1 MKTIKD
7 FILKISAKIAFFF
20 KRINQNIANFVSYHL
35 PKVKSFFIKMG
46 KAISRFL
53 VWLIKPTN
61 EKRAPI
67 ATLAIVVLLILLAFV
82 YLYPFLYMVSYSFMS
97 EEDVVNPL
105 VKYVPVHWVIDNYV
119 AALKTLNYGHNLGMS
134 ILVAFFPSLFQCI
147 STSLVAYALSR
158 FQFKGKKIFFACILI
173 TFLVP
178 SQVTMI
184 PSILTL
190 TNLKIIDSLWS
201 YIILAGL
208 GQGLRSAVF
217 VLIFY
222 QFFNQI
228 PKSIE
233 ESCEIDGANPFVIF
247 WKIGIPTAKSGY
259 LMAFLLSF
267 VWYYNETTLATIYL
281 GNDYTTL
288 VSQLLV
294 YKSTYEALYSG
305 ANINEAI
312 YMAGTLLTILPL
324 VLIYFVLQR
333 FFVQGIDKAGIT
345 GE

>member
-1 MKTIKD
+1 MKKFWD
-7 FILKISAKIAFFF
+7 SLSKFFAKIGAFFRRLGLAIAAFF
-20 KRINQNIANFVSYHL
+20 KRIWPPVRD
-35 PKVKSFFIKMG
+35 FFKKCGHQIV
-46 KAISRFL
+46 RFFRWFL
-53 VWLIKPTN
+53 KPTN
-61 EKRAPI
+61 EKRAPV
-67 ATLAIVVLLILLAFV
+67 ATLLIICLLVLLGFV
-82 YLYPFLYMVSYSFMS
+82 YVYPFLYMIAYSFMD
-97 EEDVVNPL
+97 EADVVNPL
-105 VKYVPVHWVIDNYV
+105 VKYVPTHLVIDNYV
-119 AALKTLNYGHNLGMS
+119 AAIKTLNYGPNLGMS
-134 ILVAFFPSLFQCI
+134 LLVAFLPSVFQCI

-158 FQFKGKKIFFACILI
+158 FQFKGKKFFFAGVLI

-178 SQVTMI
+178 SQVTMVPTI
-184 PSILTL
+184 ITL
-190 TNLKIIDSLWS
+190 TKIKLIDTLWS
-201 YIILAGL
+201 YIAMAGL

-247 WKIGIPTAKSGY
+247 WKIGIPTAKSAY
-259 LMAFLLSF
+259 IMSFLLSF
-267 VWYYNETTLATIYL
+267 VWYYNETTLSTIYL
-281 GNDYTTL
+281 GGKYPTL

-294 YKSTYEALYSG
+294 FKSTYEALYSG

-312 YMAGTLLTILPL
+312 YMAGTLMTILPL
-324 VLIYFVLQR
+324 VIIYFLMQN